1 MAETTISAFDIV
13 FRAGGLK
20 KPLNASQI
28 FVEIGTISPDA
39 SRRVAEAMS
48 TIGVGYIRSPVS
60 GLTVLAAQG
69 AAHVAGL

>member
-1 MAETTISAFDIV
+1 
-13 FRAGGLK
+13 
-20 KPLNASQI
+20 
-28 FVEIGTISPDA
+28 VEIGTISPDA

-60 GLTVLAAQG
+60 GLTVLVAQG